1 MVQMTPK
8 SRTSALGSQFNA
20 FLFASIDED
29 SSEAPLSVVSAL
41 ARLDLDP
48 WEEAADLT
56 ALPRDT
62 AAQRLVSLLTKLP
75 GGQLSRSDHQ
85 TIAARLIALLPH
97 AASPDLASAQPSAQ
111 GGGSTHVDPAKVVI
125 FYLAGWAI
133 AMVISGFT
141 GHPTTT
147 PANTASA
154 TAASTPTAPT
164 LKVQR

>member
-8 SRTSALGSQFNA
+8 SRTSALGSRFNA

-75 GGQLSRSDHQ
+75 GGQLSRSDPQ
-85 TIAARLIALLPH
+85 TIATRLIALLPH
-97 AASPDLASAQPSAQ
+97 AAGPDLASAQPAAR
-111 GGGSTHVDPAKVVI
+111 GGGSTHVDPAKVVM

-133 AMVISGFT
+133 ATVISGFT
-141 GHPTTT
+141 GHPTTA

-154 TAASTPTAPT
+154 TAASTPIASTF
-164 LKVQR
+164 KVQR